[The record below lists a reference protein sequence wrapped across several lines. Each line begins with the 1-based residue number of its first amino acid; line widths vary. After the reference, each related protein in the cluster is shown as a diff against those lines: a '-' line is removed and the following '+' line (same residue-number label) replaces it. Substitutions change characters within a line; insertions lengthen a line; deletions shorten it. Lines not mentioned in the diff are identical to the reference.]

1 MNHQGWLLVVICSM
15 WLHKVQLYSLQLLM
29 SNFHQT
35 NKVLLFFHLMVLRL
49 KMLRVY
55 LVYTVQV
62 WINYWYLKLFPSIM
76 LLYLVLL
83 LSILVLRHWPII
95 PISAFNKISFCC
107 NWIILLFIIHLLF
120 WKLVFVM
127 YCSNKC

>member
-1 MNHQGWLLVVICSM
+1 M

-35 NKVLLFFHLMVLRL
+35 NKVLLFFHLMVPRL

-62 WINYWYLKLFPSIM
+62 VFEVIPINNASLPSITFVHTGITS
-76 LLYLVLL
+76 LAHN
-83 LSILVLRHWPII
+83 S
-95 PISAFNKISFCC
+95 NFC
-107 NWIILLFIIHLLF
+107 F
-120 WKLVFVM
+120 
-127 YCSNKC
+127 